1 MAVTNDLGF
10 AAYLIVKKNMKLVDH
25 PIKDKAFK
33 FKFDVPDDELNLL
46 YLEYVSTDF
55 CKFDRTVKWLRK
67 LLNKHH
73 TQHKGAYVYDK

>member
-25 PIKDKAFK
+25 PIKDNVFK
-33 FKFDVPDDELNLL
+33 FKFDISDDELNLL

-67 LLNKHH
+67 LLNKYHSH
-73 TQHKGAYVYDK
+73 RKDYHVYDK